1 MRHLRISTLTPLM
14 LAMMALPLAAEDGT
28 TPPPATTPTTPP
40 AAQATVPPDTA
51 TPTAPATTPAA
62 APATT
67 ASEPTTPQQ
76 ALDQAGTEPATPDQV
91 LAEARFREAE
101 NEYHLAH
108 FVEAKSLAEAALRAN
123 PSHQGARHL
132 LSDIEAILG
141 ERSNSL
147 QMAAT
152 WFKSLQDVR
161 TQELAVRL
169 DGLLS
174 SGDQKMAAGDFAGA
188 ELDYDRVEV
197 GLRTFP
203 FQFDWGN
210 LPQDVATKRLEAH
223 GRAHEAE
230 IQHQRDARAVAQT
243 TAQQEASLQEEALAN
258 KVDELLRRAKVAYDR
273 KDYKRAEVDA
283 WSAYDLDRR
292 REDARS
298 LYLAARREGHIEFDD
313 HYRTERLERLARVN
327 EEIHKSLIPQSEILV
342 YPEDWQRRSLRKPQQ
357 IGNQKEEPW
366 MQALRDRMTQPI
378 SFSFADTS
386 FDDVVAYLR
395 QVTGNNIII
404 DPGVTAGNGVSP
416 ITLKVDQMHFG
427 DALKWILELTN
438 LHMALQDHAI
448 YISNKPVTGSIVLKM
463 YDVTDLISPV
473 RDFPGRELAYNAG
486 GSGGARGIK
495 MFGKTSD
502 EEDTKAVDPTAL
514 VDFIK
519 GNVAKASWSDD
530 GVAIDQRSG
539 STLFVS
545 QTPEVHDQ
553 IEQLLAN
560 LRNQQ
565 SLQVHVGVRMLDI
578 TKDFYEEIG
587 FSYDDP
593 TTPNTYD
600 LLNSSSTNTPPGG
613 PGQGYIRENQNV
625 SYQGQLNNNLDA
637 QVPNST
643 TAQASPYNAFGG
655 TLPRGLYVESSH
667 SLFNFFNADQVNAV
681 FQASEE
687 ESDSQVLQSPSL
699 TCFNGQRANCSFMTQ
714 YAYIQSY
721 DIVSSTLEP
730 EIQVLSFGN
739 VLDVRPVVSS
749 DHKYITME
757 VRPSSVELVGVFTQ
771 ILTAPRIIVTGN
783 ATFFAG
789 FVEYPIELPN
799 VLVRTM
805 RASVMLP
812 DKSSLLIGGFN
823 RSLRQRTQAGVPF
836 LSNIPFLGRLFTR
849 NGSYD
854 EDAKLFM
861 LLNAEILDLKEKEAQ
876 Q

>member
-14 LAMMALPLAAEDGT
+14 WGLMAVPLAAEDT
-28 TPPPATTPTTPP
+28 AAPPPPAP
-40 AAQATVPPDTA
+40 AD
-51 TPTAPATTPAA
+51 TPAK
-62 APATT
+62 
-67 ASEPTTPQQ
+67 
-76 ALDQAGTEPATPDQV
+76 ALDQYTPGPATPDQV
-91 LAEARFREAE
+91 VAEARYRDAVAAY
-101 NEYHLAH
+101 NLAH
-108 FVEAKSLAEAALRAN
+108 FVEAKQLCDAALRAN
-123 PSHQGARHL
+123 PAHEGARHL
-132 LSDIEAILG
+132 MENILAILG
-141 ERSNSL
+141 ERNDSL

-169 DGLLS
+169 DALLS

-203 FQFDWGN
+203 YAFDWHN
-210 LPQDVATKRLEAH
+210 LPQDVASKRLEAH
-223 GRAHEAE
+223 ARARQADEEHAR
-230 IQHQRDARAVAQT
+230 QSRAVAQS
-243 TAQQEASLQEEALAN
+243 TAQQEADLQEEALSN
-258 KVDELLRRAKVAYDR
+258 KVDELLRRARVAYDR
-273 KDYKRAEVDA
+273 QDYKRAEVDA
-283 WSAYDLDRR
+283 WNAYELDRR

-298 LYLAARREGHIEFDD
+298 LYLAARRQGHLMFDD
-313 HYRTERLERLARVN
+313 DYRKERLERLSRVN
-327 EEIHKSLIPQSEILV
+327 EEIHKSLIPQTEILV
-342 YPEDWQRRSLRKPQQ
+342 YPEDWSRRALRKPQQ
-357 IGNQKEEPW
+357 IGDIKEEPW
-366 MQALRDRMTQPI
+366 MQALRDRMNQPI
-378 SFSFADTS
+378 TFSFADTS
-386 FDDVVAYLR
+386 FDDVISYLR
-395 QVTGNNIII
+395 QVSGNNIAV
-404 DPGVTAGNGVSP
+404 DPAVTAGAGVPP
-416 ITLKVDQMHFG
+416 ITLKVDQMRFS
-427 DALKWILELTN
+427 DALNWILELSS
-438 LHMALQDHAI
+438 LHMALQNQAI

-473 RDFPGRELAYNAG
+473 HDFPGRELAYNAG

-495 MFGKTSD
+495 MFGSAKD
-502 EEDTKAVDPTAL
+502 EDEQHNADPGAL

-519 GNVAKASWSDD
+519 NNVAKTSWADD

-553 IEQLLAN
+553 IEQLLTN

-587 FSYDDP
+587 FEYEDP
-593 TTPNTYD
+593 TTPNGYD
-600 LLNSSSTNTPPGG
+600 LLNSSSTQIPQGAA
-613 PGQGYIRENQNV
+613 GQGYIRENQNI
-625 SYQGQLNNNLDA
+625 SYQGSLDNTLPA
-637 QVPNST
+637 NQTSVAYNSF
-643 TAQASPYNAFGG
+643 SG

-667 SLFNFFNADQVNAV
+667 SLFNFFNADQINMV

-687 ESDSQVLQSPSL
+687 ESDSQVVQNPTL
-699 TCFNGQRANCSFMTQ
+699 TCFNGQRANASFMTQ

-721 DIVSSTLEP
+721 DVVSSTLEP
-730 EIQVLSFGN
+730 QIQVLSFGN

-757 VRPSSVELVGVFTQ
+757 IRPSSVELVGVFDQ
-771 ILTAPRIIVTGN
+771 VLVAPRIIVTGN

-789 FVEYPIELPN
+789 YVEYPIELPN

-805 RASVMLP
+805 RATVMLP

-823 RSLRQRTQAGVPF
+823 RSLRQRTSTGVPF

-861 LLNAEILDLKEKEAQ
+861 LLNAEIMDLKEKEAEQ
-876 Q
+876 